1 LLSQVTSDFAGETD
15 YAYDSDGQLTGES
28 SLLVSNTFSYDANGN
43 RVGGGYVVGPGNR
56 LLADGTWSY
65 SYDAEGNLVGK
76 THLMTGDRWT
86 YRYDHRNQMTL
97 AEKRDASG
105 AVVLYAVYKYDV
117 FGNRIEKAV
126 DWDGDGPNAAV
137 VTRYVLDGWNNMKP
151 TPIGNEHF
159 DIHAELDGAN
169 QLIARYL
176 HGDEFDQTFA
186 RVDLGAAN
194 ASERVQWYLTD
205 HLNSVRL
212 VLDETGAVLDQIA
225 YDAFGNIVA
234 QLNPLLVNPILFTSR
249 EFDAETG
256 LYYNRARY
264 LDPTTGR
271 WTTQDPLGFAAGDAN
286 LYRYVGNTPTTFLDP
301 SGLDRIDYRD
311 NGAGQTL
318 VWYVPERWFWRGD
331 GPRQLI
337 GVLTQINGQSYVR
350 RFVDG
355 QAMFVPLHLVQ
366 GTTGFWA
373 DSVGNWDQWF
383 RQNRQTDFSS
393 TVASGWSQE
402 FGVDLTGTVAELRRT
417 GMDAY
422 RDTYI
427 IGPTVTVGMAVVPAG
442 ARIVSAPTTGTVR
455 WAGGVP
461 SEEGLRLVDS
471 ARRSLQVP
479 TSRNI
484 AFAES
489 VIEGRGRQ
497 LVTGVSGSVS
507 PPGTVASPTSRL
519 FQTRATRG
527 AIPTQWDSEV
537 KILADIARGLP
548 RDARGTINLF
558 TERPPCPSCRGVI
571 DQFREMFPN
580 ITVNVTHGGR

>member
-1 LLSQVTSDFAGETD
+1 
-15 YAYDSDGQLTGES
+15 
-28 SLLVSNTFSYDANGN
+28 
-43 RVGGGYVVGPGNR
+43 
-56 LLADGTWSY
+56 
-65 SYDAEGNLVGK
+65 
-76 THLMTGDRWT
+76 M
-86 YRYDHRNQMTL
+86 
-97 AEKRDASG
+97 
-105 AVVLYAVYKYDV
+105 
-117 FGNRIEKAV
+117 
-126 DWDGDGPNAAV
+126 
-137 VTRYVLDGWNNMKP
+137 
-151 TPIGNEHF
+151 
-159 DIHAELDGAN
+159 
-169 QLIARYL
+169 
-176 HGDEFDQTFA
+176 
-186 RVDLGAAN
+186 
-194 ASERVQWYLTD
+194 
-205 HLNSVRL
+205 
-212 VLDETGAVLDQIA
+212 
-225 YDAFGNIVA
+225 
-234 QLNPLLVNPILFTSR
+234 
-249 EFDAETG
+249 
-256 LYYNRARY
+256 
-264 LDPTTGR
+264 
-271 WTTQDPLGFAAGDAN
+271 
-286 LYRYVGNTPTTFLDP
+286 
-301 SGLDRIDYRD
+301 
-311 NGAGQTL
+311 
-318 VWYVPERWFWRGD
+318 
-331 GPRQLI
+331 I

-527 AIPTQWDSEV
+527 AIPT
-537 KILADIARGLP
+537 
-548 RDARGTINLF
+548 
-558 TERPPCPSCRGVI
+558 
-571 DQFREMFPN
+571 
-580 ITVNVTHGGR
+580 